1 MESSYDLRGL
11 PPDVLVTRL
20 QTLLVRDRRLTAE
33 VVAHLAEVDAR
44 KLYLDHACSSMFT
57 YCVERLHMSEP
68 TAYKRIEAA
77 RAARRFPV
85 IFARVAAGELHLA
98 AVTLLAPRLSED
110 NPLELLAAA
119 AHRSKREVERLL
131 AVRFPRPDV
140 AASLRKAPE
149 RGAPPTATP
158 PPAAAP
164 EPAAM
169 PPPPAVAAPA
179 FSLAP
184 PVAPRPEL
192 RPLAE
197 DRYVLK
203 LTLSAPVRDK
213 LLEAQALLRH
223 RLPSGD
229 LDAVL
234 GRALDALLRDL
245 RKGKFGETAAPRP
258 AAPPPRAGSRH
269 IPNEVKR
276 QVAERDSH
284 QCSFVDDQG
293 RRCQERA
300 RLEYDHVEPFARG
313 GASDTKGVRIRCRGH
328 NLHAAVKDF
337 GADFMRRKIAEA
349 GAAGA
354 AGVAGPR

>member
-1 MESSYDLRGL
+1 METSYDLRGL
-11 PPDVLVTRL
+11 PPDVLLAHLR
-20 QTLLVRDRRLTAE
+20 TLAARDHQLTADL
-33 VVAHLAEVDAR
+33 VAHLAEVDAR
-44 KLYLDHACSSMFT
+44 RLYLDEACSSMFT

-110 NPLELLAAA
+110 NHLELLAEA

-131 AVRFPRPDV
+131 AARFPRPDV

-149 RGAPPTATP
+149 RGAPPAAPP
-158 PPAAAP
+158 PPAATP
-164 EPAAM
+164 EPAAV

-179 FSLAP
+179 FCLAP

-223 RLPSGD
+223 RLPGGD

-245 RKGKFGETAAPRP
+245 RKGKFGETTVPRAP
-258 AAPPPRAGSRH
+258 AAPPRAGSRH
-269 IPNEVKR
+269 IPNPVKR
-276 QVAERDSH
+276 QVAERDGH
-284 QCSFVDDQG
+284 QCSFVDDEG
-293 RRCQERA
+293 HRCQERA
-300 RLEYDHVEPFARG
+300 QLEFHHVTPFARG
-313 GASDTKGVRIRCRGH
+313 GASDSASIRLRCRGH
-328 NLHAAVKDF
+328 NAHAAGKDF
-337 GADFMRRKIAEA
+337 GEDFVRRKIADARA
-349 GAAGA
+349 GC
-354 AGVAGPR
+354 

>member
-1 MESSYDLRGL
+1 MATSYDLRGL
-11 PPDVLVTRL
+11 PPDVLLAHLR
-20 QTLLVRDRRLTAE
+20 TLAARDHQLTADL
-33 VVAHLAEVDAR
+33 VAHLAEVDAR
-44 KLYLDHACSSMFT
+44 RLYLDEACSSMFT

-77 RAARRFPV
+77 RAAGRLPGV
-85 IFARVAAGELHLA
+85 FAGGAGRGRG
-98 AVTLLAPRLSED
+98 PG
-110 NPLELLAAA
+110 AAA
-119 AHRSKREVERLL
+119 
-131 AVRFPRPDV
+131 P
-140 AASLRKAPE
+140 
-149 RGAPPTATP
+149 P
-158 PPAAAP
+158 PPAP
-164 EPAAM
+164 
-169 PPPPAVAAPA
+169 PPPPAVRPPGRPAAVPPPPGAAAPA

-234 GRALDALLRDL
+234 GRAL
-245 RKGKFGETAAPRP
+245 AAPPRGLP
-258 AAPPPRAGSRH
+258 QGKIRQTPPPPPPAPPPRAGRRH
-269 IPNEVKR
+269 LPNAVQR
-276 QVAERDSH
+276 QVAERDGH

-300 RLEYDHVEPFARG
+300 P
-313 GASDTKGVRIRCRGH
+313 
-328 NLHAAVKDF
+328 LHYHHLH
-337 GADFMRRKIAEA
+337 
-349 GAAGA
+349 
-354 AGVAGPR
+354 PL